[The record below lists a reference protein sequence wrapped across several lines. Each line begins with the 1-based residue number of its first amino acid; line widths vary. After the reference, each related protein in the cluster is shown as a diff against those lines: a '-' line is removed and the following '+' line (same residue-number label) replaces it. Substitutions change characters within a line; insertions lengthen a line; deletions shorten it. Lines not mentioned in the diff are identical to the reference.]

1 VIGQSARLHSGW
13 KSHCPHITEFTLARS
28 HIPAN
33 IAQKNLQRA
42 ASEYLVISAGKFDE
56 GNVLFQFCS
65 LARHLDAMHEQQV
78 LSDAGIENAV
88 CTGTK
93 LGMEIAVVD

>member
-1 VIGQSARLHSGW
+1 
-13 KSHCPHITEFTLARS
+13 
-28 HIPAN
+28 
-33 IAQKNLQRA
+33 
-42 ASEYLVISAGKFDE
+42 LVISAGKFDE

-78 LSDAGIENAV
+78 LADAGIENAV